1 MSDNNTQNEF
11 PMPDGSNQKRSSAR
25 HLPKYF
31 RTEKNKKFLQST
43 LDQLLQPGVAEKV
56 NSFVGKKTAKSFT
69 PSDNYLDEIS
79 SARENYQLE
88 PVSVIKDALGNVDYY
103 SDYRDFINQI
113 GNFNGINSNHGR
125 NTKEE
130 FYAWDPQIDWD
141 KFSNFREYYW
151 LPNGPQTV
159 VIPGDKKEITSTYTV
174 SLKEALGDYS
184 YIFTPDGLTN
194 NPSLKLYRGVVYRFE
209 IETTGSPLTFR
220 TQRSLDNQFLLKDEV
235 SQQSV
240 ESGVIELILGPDAP
254 SEIFY
259 VADNDINMGG
269 IIKVANQNEATTIDV
284 ASEIIGKK
292 YYTTKDGWSLTNGL
306 KVRFEGDI
314 TPSVY
319 AETEWYVEGVGSSIQ
334 LISDLDVEVS
344 FPVGIDLEIPFDDED
359 GGFDNLPFSLA
370 IGYPRDKD
378 YITINRASRDGNF
391 WSRYNRWFHKSVIDL
406 SAEITKTSI
415 IIDQS
420 QRANRP
426 IIEFVSG
433 LKLYNF
439 GTKNKQVID
448 VVDDYTTDAFSIIEG
463 SLGYNIDGIQLTE
476 GMRVLFLNDSD
487 PLVNGKIFQVNFIQF
502 TGSGSGGQIS
512 LTETFDAVPIAGEN
526 VLVVRGSSWGGKVW
540 YFDGTTWN
548 LAQEKTSVNQPPIF
562 DIFDSSNVSYSN
574 TASYPASSF
583 RGTKL
588 FSYKEGIGTSDSVLG
603 FPLSYR
609 SIDNVGDIVFNFDY
623 NADVFQYQINDQIL
637 TKSVKD
643 GFLRKYNNINQYTMV
658 GTYTKANQLSEQRVI
673 LQYINDNSRSVYP
686 INCFDQSA
694 YLTDLSLLVYINSV
708 YQTEGIDYELVS
720 SADKF
725 KNVKFLKEVPSNAS
739 IIFKC
744 SSSTAK
750 NNNGYYEIAN
760 NLEKNPLN
768 DEIASFTLG
777 EVSDHVSSIT
787 ENLEEFVGVFPGT
800 SNLRDISNQSK
811 FGKKF
816 IKHSSPLNL
825 SMYSLLDNDS
835 NLIKSLRYS
844 KKEYSKFKRN
854 FLQTA
859 ETLGFEGPVKQHV
872 DAILTNITSDK
883 TLSMP
888 FYFSDML
895 AFGPPITTK
904 TTVEDIA
911 AQFFALTTPF
921 TLDTLSSRAVTVY
934 INSVQLLH
942 NKDYVF
948 NNDGF
953 LRITAP
959 KQFGDIIEINE
970 YETTNGSYIPPTPS
984 KLGLYPTWEPEL
996 YEDTSY
1002 GAPVNMIKGH
1012 DGSLVKAFN
1021 DYRDDLILEL
1031 EKRIFNNIKIKYD
1044 NSIHNI
1050 HSYLPGLNR
1059 NTAFTKLEVYAP
1071 MTADF
1076 IQWLALVDEDYTAN
1090 TFFDRTNTFT
1100 FNYASLRDKNG
1111 NKLSGWWRGIYKYYF
1126 DTERPNTHPWEM
1138 LGFTIKPTWFE
1149 EVYGPAPY
1157 TRNNAILWE
1166 DLEAGIIR
1174 EPNVGFK
1181 IDKRY
1186 SRPGLRTFI
1195 PVDASGNLLGPSDCN
1210 IPKRFESINLD
1221 QGFVFGDNSPVESAW
1236 ASSSDY
1242 PFALLTS
1249 WAINS
1254 PASLLA
1260 TGFDRSRQIKNILDQ
1275 IVYKPTMTH
1284 IRLEDIVFPNTYID
1298 TQEVLSSGL
1307 INYISNY
1314 MASSLSNNYE
1324 KYKTNL
1330 ISIENTLGFKL
1341 GGFTDKSKFKLILD
1355 SRTPLNNS
1363 NVFVP
1368 EENYQIILNTSFPI
1382 KTINYS
1388 GVIIELSP
1396 SGFIIRGYDNESPAF
1411 KYYATIS
1418 SARDVVTNVAGVS
1431 EQFVD
1436 WAANKTYAKD
1446 LIIRFNQSYYRTK
1459 ITYTST
1465 NDFADTNLTKLSTLP
1480 VTGGIDAIFKRK
1492 FNNLDEKLLPYGTVL
1507 RSIQDVVDFLLGY
1520 EAWLVAQG
1528 FRFEYF
1534 DGTDNIISDWK
1545 NASREFMFWTAQNWS
1560 TGAVIA
1566 LSPAADQVYVQTEY
1580 AVVDD
1585 VFDGFYGY
1593 GLIRSDGRKLS
1604 DEFVKISRQ
1613 EKNIFKL
1620 EPKTTTADGIYAIR
1634 IPIVQ
1639 KEHVVLIDNTSVF
1652 GDVIYQP
1659 TTGYRQERIK
1669 TFGYRTTEW
1678 DGSLNIPGF
1687 LYSEIVVKNWEQWKD
1702 YSIGDIVKH
1711 KEFYYSADKTVSGK
1725 ETFDYSEW
1733 IKTNTAPESGLITNF
1748 EYKVNQFADFY
1759 DLDTDNFDVNQQQ
1772 LAQHLIGYQ
1781 KRSYLENIINDEVS
1795 QYKFYQGMIQEKGT
1809 RNSLDKLFDVLSA
1822 NDLESLDF
1830 YEEWAIKQ
1838 GQYGA
1843 SEGFDEVEFRLDEK
1857 KFRLNPQPFI
1867 LTNTDSNE
1875 NDLVYRI
1882 KDYEV
1887 FKKPTN
1893 YTQNTFPL
1901 ETNYIQYTRSPGF
1914 VNTDDVN
1921 FVLPNYISILDLDI
1935 QTLNNND
1942 YLWIGNKGLKWD
1954 VLQYQIVDTNII
1966 KIETLSSLVV
1976 NNGSPYQ
1983 VEIVLNSAPSNIQVG
1998 NIIGISNLVVFE
2010 NEPVDSSQ
2018 YITTRQTPLP
2028 LEGFFE
2034 VVKTDVNK
2042 IYVNSSTQITLIPE
2056 CLGLVTNF
2064 KSVKALDLADAN
2076 KLAQE
2081 GLQQDSLLWIENDN
2095 ESWKVIKN
2103 NQAYNLLQLQSAED
2117 TGQDNDFGKSIAV
2130 DDRNTLMSVG
2140 SPGANTSGKTYV
2152 YSRGGNNQNYQFVQT
2167 IDPIT
2172 GISDPGERFGE
2183 SQVFSKDGKYLLI
2196 GAPEGQNVK
2205 TRFKGEFDPVADYQN
2220 KDIVQYAD
2228 RLWEVVVDVQGAN
2241 EEAAFGSFTSI
2252 IEVIQENEIFE
2263 GEETFSNLLMGNYP
2277 YKNVDTDHIL
2287 VRAGYDQYIATAPGD
2302 IVYLDWYLKTTAN
2315 QTLNWNLTTDSIGQ
2329 VRPVLQER
2337 QPFDGNIPA
2346 VNETFLESGLVIQK
2360 KVDVVLYIET
2370 VSTIPS
2376 IGDQIDSD
2384 NVFGYVTYV
2393 YNDTELGNATIY
2405 VERTSGQWAATGTLF
2420 LETGELIGEYA
2431 LQAPVENFDT
2441 SNTLGG
2447 YWYFDI
2453 GSTVTVGIVNA
2464 DEGRALSVYNVIPV
2478 GKDDVGGAGGNIY
2491 DLNNTITTIGD
2502 NSINS
2507 YIRTLVY
2514 QGLPGPAG
2522 NLEVIPSDLFVV
2534 RAPKDLTDKLVVGDT
2549 VGLEVLR
2556 LPSFSNGT
2564 VGDLTVTGLAY
2575 TDTNKKH
2582 ELVGLWDGYID
2593 FDLDEIDQNQNIGQ
2607 PLEPRLG
2614 QFVRER
2620 LKKDDGS
2627 AGSQTGAVAKI
2638 SFYQKFN
2645 NSKARIYVTNVTG
2658 SWSTTGTNRLLEMV
2672 GDPTETNVIYRA
2684 DTVLGD
2690 INATAL
2696 GSVALGIGKLCV
2708 FRLAVELEELP
2719 ALSTVTALEY
2729 LIYKDSEILGI
2740 ATQPNIPS
2748 TNNFDYTQVFKVP
2761 ADRDGT
2767 SYVGPLGETLGNYG
2781 YFTIYQRQGVSTFN
2795 IVDTLVVPE
2804 LTENLRIGSKLKI
2817 AKRNDLYKAFIGCAG
2832 EGTVEN
2838 PGRIYFVNNGID
2850 EEGVEYNWEIA
2861 KDKRYKGK
2869 FTVDRPYFLD
2879 EYVYHEGYFY
2889 KALTNIAGDG
2899 ITSFVATEWELILN
2913 DKIRSLDYLGYIP
2926 NNTNIL
2932 PEDFDY
2938 KGFFTTES
2946 NYIVDEIVQY
2956 ANGNFYKAM
2965 RNIQIGYLG
2974 FIDNNGVIEV
2984 PVEDWILIDFTL
2996 GGDQSLKLDS
3006 TNLIKF
3012 GNSFDVSDNGEV
3024 LVVTASYLDGTT
3036 KVVVYRNINDN
3047 YQKSQEIVSPLV
3059 NDTNIDFG
3067 SIVSISQDG
3076 KLIAIGAPGADDST
3090 NGNDVGAVFVYKQIG
3105 STFELIQT
3113 LRSTTPIRGEDF
3125 GKNLEFDGRTLYVSA
3140 YNAASDDVTTFD
3152 NAGTVFDNQFT
3163 SFVNR
3168 IANNG
3173 VVYVYDRIDDSLV
3186 FGQTIDYHTYAT
3198 RDNIAESD
3206 TFGRNITAKN
3216 NHLYVSIPQYK
3227 NKDNKLGLVLDYR
3240 RPDNS
3245 RVWNIHREHSAP
3257 ANLEKIKKV
3266 MLYDLDKNVVLEQLD
3281 YIDPV
3286 QGKIAGPADEE
3297 IRYKSTIDPA
3307 IYSTGISPTV
3317 NVNQT
3322 GNWGQQQIGQVWW
3335 DLTNAKFINAY
3346 QGNTIY
3352 KTNSFN
3358 ALYPGA
3364 SIDVYEWVE
3373 SKYPPREWDRLT
3385 TTADGKALGVSGTT
3399 KYGADVFS
3407 QRREYD
3413 SIAKSF
3419 TNYYYYWVKNKTS
3432 IPDLQGRT
3440 ISVDTVAKLIEDPAG
3455 QKYKFIAILDS
3466 SSFALYNC
3474 NSLIKDNNTVLN
3486 IQYWTYSDRYSNIH
3500 NRYQILTEGLST
3512 PYTDIVQKMFDSL
3525 IGYDIQSR
3533 PVPDPNLSVR
3543 ERYGILNRPRQSWFI
3558 NKSEALK
3565 QVIERV
3571 NIIFKDN
3578 LLTDER
3584 DIAALSA
3591 FEEAP
3596 SLITRKYDTS
3606 VDALIDLQ
3614 FVGVANTLT
3623 ASLTPIVED
3632 GKIVRVDIS
3641 NPGRNYKTVPTYTIQ
3656 GQGSGA
3662 EFEIAINSLG
3672 QIIEV
3677 NVLDGGINYNS
3688 NTTIKVRSFTVLV
3701 NADESISGKWALYE
3715 RSSNNWLRIGTQSYN
3730 VNTYWEYIDWYDTG
3744 YNEFTEI
3751 DHVIDFSYAL
3761 QGLNSSYGDIVKILN
3776 IGGEGWLLLEKIDDQ
3791 ITTDYTVNYKTIGK
3805 QDGTIKFKENLYS
3818 FDNSSI
3824 GFDNQTFDT
3833 QFFDLQP
3840 VEETRRILNALK
3852 DDIFTGDLQS
3862 KFNDIFFVC
3871 LRYVFSEQGYVDWAF
3886 KTSFV
3891 RAQHNVGNLS
3901 QRVNFKND
3909 NLSSYEEYIEEVKPY
3924 KTKIREYVSNYSQLE
3939 PISNI
3944 ITDFDSPPRYDSV
3957 TQKITS
3963 NDVKVV
3969 NGVLFGT
3976 GLTTPIDQKWLA
3988 NLSYEIIRIEI
3999 SNPGQGYTSAPS
4011 IEIEGNATGA
4021 VSLGPNG
4028 IISYAVVTFA
4038 GNGYFSTPKITINGS
4053 LREGGTPAVLTA
4065 VIGNSPVRSM
4075 HTTVK
4080 FDRVSGAF
4088 FITELNETE
4097 TYTATGSQLNFN
4109 LRWPMDMRT
4118 NTVEVLV
4125 NGDLILNSNYSY
4137 DNYNNRSQGYDKYY
4151 GRIEFIDPPANE
4163 ATVTVNYKKSVNL
4176 LDAQDRINLFYN
4188 PTSGQIGKDISQL
4201 MDGVDYG
4208 GVEVKSF
4215 NFTGPTGWDSDSWYE
4230 GSWDLFDDT
4239 YEDETFTTD
4248 GSTLVF
4254 NLAKPLEKNVKY
4266 NIYLNNIRIDDD
4278 SYDGTTTSANPY
4290 AIMEPIVGDGITDT
4304 FTIVNENSYR
4314 QLIETLSSSGEN
4326 NPPLETLTIR
4336 KASSDGSLKVSEE
4349 NFDTAITGGDLAYTT
4364 ATGIAAEEIVIDGD
4378 GFVTTTTSK
4387 GPEEV
4392 VPGQLMDTLDITV
4405 YEKPSSGSGN
4415 IQVNNYKGNG
4425 VTSTFNLVQ
4434 RPFSNNNVMVKVNYV
4449 ILDPIDYRIDY
4460 GTNSVALYNIPNVG
4474 DNISVISSGLGA
4486 TNLLDYG
4493 ELITDGSTQ
4502 LYNTPVPYS
4511 EDYRAYVT
4519 VNGNDLPFELVNN
4532 ENFISIKFAETPVS
4546 NNLIQ
4551 FGVFNSEI
4559 DTFSQV
4565 SVDELIADGSTI
4577 AYELSRAPFA
4587 QQPTSYYT
4595 IVTVNNNRVL
4605 TAGYSEVFT
4614 VQSNVLEY
4622 KLKLWQIP
4630 VGTREGTEI
4639 KVFLNGREL
4648 EFLQEWTY
4656 EGAGS
4661 FNSNITAD
4669 AQAGSTV
4676 ILNSGIASAGD
4687 ELKVFVISSGEYRF
4701 GYYDSENRFVDTSGA
4716 LLPASFTLDITDGV
4730 ITAVNVVSGGR
4741 GYNAQ
4746 SSIGAL
4752 SDTGTGAI
4760 FELTVD
4766 DIGTIYSIDVI
4777 NGGIGYDEATV
4788 LSVEILTLPARI
4800 YFDET
4805 FNPGD
4810 VIKVY
4815 QYSNHDGLGIEREN
4829 YDIIERT
4836 QMTLDSKGYYD
4847 YRTLKNGLLSLR
4859 KEAVNINFVWISLN
4873 GKWLTPTADY
4883 VLLENKKTVKFITTL
4898 NEFDVI
4904 DIVHFASPPI
4914 TTRFG
4919 WRQFKDMLNKTTYLR
4934 LSSEDE
4940 HYLAEPLRWYD
4951 RTITVTDGY
4960 DRLPTPEINSKTPGV
4975 LFINGERIEYLRRE
4989 GNLLKQLRRGTSGT
5003 GIKNEYPAGTQFY
5016 NQSIDSVIPYKDT
5029 EERVIANSGKYT
5041 DMSTLYPTDS
5051 LDITVDS
5058 ITYSFNNNTA
5068 FPVRVTGVYEQ
5079 IATLT
5084 GTGFRPEVQV
5094 IMQDENG
5101 EARTLEKVSSTT
5113 TEIQFYTESM
5123 PVGAYDIVIYNP
5135 REESPALRAESSL
5148 VVPKLLPYVQILLPF
5163 EPEAFTDVVQ
5173 NPAETGDW
5181 YQAPFNEGGIPDA
5194 YRQALN
5200 IEVFAN
5206 GKRLRKSSTKVY
5218 DVTLGQ
5224 YSPDGDTDEQAEYA
5238 VNINEGAYVR
5248 LTTPPE
5254 PETTLIIVRKL
5265 GIDWREVETTSPLT
5279 FKSLGNSNTDVA
5291 NFLRGKTINLP
5302 R

>member
-1 MSDNNTQNEF
+1 MSDDNTQNEF
-11 PMPDGSNQKRSSAR
+11 PMPDGSDQKRSSAR

-56 NSFVGKKTAKSFT
+56 NAFVGKKTAKSFNST
-69 PSDNYLDEIS
+69 DNYLSEV
-79 SARENYQLE
+79 SADRENYQLE
-88 PVSVIKDALGNVDYY
+88 PVSIIQDSLGNVDYY
-103 SDYRDFINQI
+103 SDYRDFINQVA
-113 GNFNGINSNHGR
+113 NFNGTNTNHGR
-125 NTKEE
+125 ITKEE

-159 VIPGDKKEITSTYTV
+159 VIPGDAKEITSTYTV
-174 SLKEALGDYS
+174 SLQEALGDYS
-184 YIFTPDGLTN
+184 YVFSPDGLTN
-194 NPSLKLYRGVVYRFE
+194 NPSLKLYRGVTYRFE
-209 IETTGSPLTFR
+209 IETTGAPLTFR
-220 TQRSLDNQFLLKDEV
+220 TQRSLDDQFLLKSGI
-235 SQQSV
+235 SQQAV
-240 ESGVIELILGPDAP
+240 ESGVIEIILGPDAP
-254 SEIFY
+254 NEIFY
-259 VADNDINMGG
+259 VANNDINMGG

-284 ASEIIGKK
+284 SNEIIGKK
-292 YYTTKDGWSLTNGL
+292 YYTTRDGWSLTNGL

-314 TPSVY
+314 TPSIY
-319 AETEWYVEGVGSSIQ
+319 SETEWYVEGVGDSIQ

-344 FPVGIDLEIPFDDED
+344 FPVGIDQEIPFDGED
-359 GGFDNLPFSLA
+359 AGFDNLPFSLA

-406 SAEITKTSI
+406 AADINNTSI
-415 IIDQS
+415 TIDQT

-426 IIEFVSG
+426 IIEFAAG

-448 VVDDYTTDAFSIIEG
+448 VVDDYTTDVFSTIEG
-463 SLGYNIDGIQLTE
+463 SLGYNVDGVQLTE

-487 PLVNGKIFQVNFIQF
+487 PLVNGKIYQVKFIQF
-502 TGSGSGGQIS
+502 VGSGTNGQIS
-512 LTETFDAVPIAGEN
+512 LIETSDSVPIAGEN
-526 VLVVRGSSWGGKVW
+526 VLVVRGTSWGGKIW
-540 YFDGTTWN
+540 YFDGTNWN

-562 DIFDSSNVSYSN
+562 DVFDDNDVSFSN
-574 TASYPASSF
+574 TTIYPASSF

-588 FSYKEGIGTSDSVLG
+588 FSYKEGTGTADSVIG

-609 SIDNVGDIVFNFDY
+609 SIENVGDIVFDFDY
-623 NADVFQYQINDQIL
+623 NLDTFQYQIDTQISA
-637 TKSVKD
+637 KSIKE
-643 GFLRKYNNINQYTMV
+643 GFLRKYNSKNQYSIV
-658 GTYTKANQLSEQRVI
+658 GMYTKADNLSEQRVI
-673 LQYINDNSRSVYP
+673 LQYVNDNTRSMYP

-694 YLTDLSLLVYINSV
+694 FLTDLSVLVYVNNIV
-708 YQTEGIDYELVS
+708 QAEGTDYELVDS
-720 SADKF
+720 SDKL
-725 KNVKFLKEVPSNAS
+725 KNIRFLNTISANAS
-739 IIFKC
+739 IVFKC
-744 SSSTAK
+744 SSSAAK

-768 DEIASFTLG
+768 DELTAFTLG
-777 EVSDHVSSIT
+777 EVSDHVASIT
-787 ENLEEFVGVFPGT
+787 ENLNEFVGVFPGT

-835 NLIKSLRYS
+835 NLIKSLRYA

-854 FLQTA
+854 FLQAA
-859 ETLGFEGPVKQHV
+859 ESLGFEGSVKQHV
-872 DAILTNITSDK
+872 DNILASITSDK
-883 TLSMP
+883 TSSMA

-895 AFGPPITTK
+895 AFGPPITNTI
-904 TTVEDIA
+904 TVEDIDST
-911 AQFFALTTPF
+911 FFALNTPF
-921 TLDTLSSRAVTVY
+921 TLSTLSSRAVTVY
-934 INSVQLLH
+934 INNVQLIH
-942 NKDYVF
+942 NKDYIF
-948 NNDGF
+948 NDEGF
-953 LRITAP
+953 LQITAS
-959 KQFGDIIEINE
+959 KQFGDVIEINE

-984 KLGLYPTWEPEL
+984 KLGLYPAWEPEL
-996 YEDTSY
+996 YNDNTY
-1002 GAPVNMIKGH
+1002 GDSVTMIRGH
-1012 DGSLVKAFN
+1012 DGSLVKAFD

-1031 EKRIFNNIKIKYD
+1031 EKRIFNNIKISYD

-1050 HSYLPGLNR
+1050 HSYLPGLSR
-1059 NTAFTKLEVYAP
+1059 NTAFTRTEVYTP
-1071 MTADF
+1071 MTTDF
-1076 IQWLALVDEDYTAN
+1076 IQWLSLVDEDYTAN
-1090 TFFDRTNTFT
+1090 VFFDRTNTFT
-1100 FNYASLRDKNG
+1100 FNYASLKDKNG
-1111 NKLSGWWRGIYKYYF
+1111 EKLSGWWRGIYKYYF
-1126 DTERPNTHPWEM
+1126 DTERPHTHPWEM
-1138 LGFTIKPTWFE
+1138 LGFTIKPTWWE
-1149 EVYGPAPY
+1149 PTYGPAPY
-1157 TRNNAILWE
+1157 TKNNSLLWE

-1174 EPNVGFK
+1174 EPSVGFK

-1186 SRPGLRTFI
+1186 ARPKLRSFI

-1210 IPKRFESINLD
+1210 VPNRFESINLD

-1236 ASSSDY
+1236 TSSSEY

-1260 TGFDRSRQIKNILDQ
+1260 TGFDRSRQIKNILGH

-1284 IRLEDIVFPNTYID
+1284 IRLSDLVFPNTYTD
-1298 TQEVLSSGL
+1298 TQEVLTAGL
-1307 INYISNY
+1307 VNYVSNY
-1314 MASSLSNNYE
+1314 MSSSLSNSYE
-1324 KYKTNL
+1324 KYKTN
-1330 ISIENTLGFKL
+1330 IASITNTLGFKL

-1368 EENYQIILNTSFPI
+1368 EENYQIILNTSYPI

-1388 GVIIELSP
+1388 GVIVELSAA
-1396 SGFIIRGYDNESPAF
+1396 GFIVRGYDKEIPAF
-1411 KYYATIS
+1411 KYYPAIA
-1418 SARDVVTNVAGVS
+1418 SARDVNINVAGVS

-1436 WAANKTYAKD
+1436 WAENKTYVKD
-1446 LIIRFNQSYYRTK
+1446 LIIRFNQVYYRANKTF
-1459 ITYTST
+1459 TSST
-1465 NDFADTNLTKLSTLP
+1465 SFDASNLVKLVDLP
-1480 VTGGIDAIFKRK
+1480 VTGGVNGIFKRK
-1492 FNNLDEKLLPYGTVL
+1492 FNKSVTKILPYGTIL
-1507 RSIQDVVDFLLGY
+1507 STIQDVIDFMLGY
-1520 EAWLVAQG
+1520 EAWLIDQG

-1545 NASREFMFWTAQNWS
+1545 NSAREFMFWTAQNWS
-1560 TGAVIA
+1560 AGAVIA
-1566 LSPAADQVYVQTEY
+1566 LSPAADQVYVQTEF

-1585 VFDGFYGY
+1585 VFEGFYGY
-1593 GLIRSDGRKLS
+1593 GLIKSDGRKLS
-1604 DEFVKISRQ
+1604 DEYVKISRQ

-1639 KEHVVLIDNTSVF
+1639 KEHVVLIDNISVF

-1669 TFGYRTTEW
+1669 TFGYRTTDW

-1687 LYSEIVVKNWEQWKD
+1687 LYSEIITKDWESWKD
-1702 YSIGDIVKH
+1702 YAVGDVVKY
-1711 KEFYYSADKTVSGK
+1711 KEFYYSANVSVAGK
-1725 ETFDYSEW
+1725 ETFEYADWVKLY
-1733 IKTNTAPESGLITNF
+1733 NAPESGLLTNF

-1781 KRSYLENIINDEVS
+1781 KRTYLENIINDEVS

-1822 NDLESLDF
+1822 NELESLDF

-1867 LTNTDSNE
+1867 LTNTDNND

-1887 FKKPTN
+1887 FKKPSN
-1893 YTQNTFPL
+1893 YTQTIFPTL
-1901 ETNYIQYTRSPGF
+1901 TDYKQYTRSPGF

-1921 FVLPNYISILDLDI
+1921 FVLPNYKSILDLDI
-1935 QTLNNND
+1935 QSLNNND
-1942 YLWIGNKGLKWD
+1942 YIWIGNKGTKWD
-1954 VLQYQIVDTNII
+1954 VLQYQIVKTNII
-1966 KIETLSSLVV
+1966 KIETLSTLIVD
-1976 NNGSPYQ
+1976 NGSPYQ
-1983 VEIVLNSAPSNIQVG
+1983 IEITLNNAPSTIQVG
-1998 NIIGISNLVVFE
+1998 DIIGITDIIVIA
-2010 NEPVDSSQ
+2010 NEPEDSSQ
-2018 YITTRQTPLP
+2018 YITTKQTQIP

-2034 VVKTDVNK
+2034 VVKTAVNK
-2042 IYVNSSTQITLIPE
+2042 VYVNATTQIPLIPE
-2056 CLGLVTNF
+2056 CLGLVTTF
-2064 KSVKALDLADAN
+2064 KSVKAADLTAAN
-2076 KLAQE
+2076 ILAQQ
-2081 GLQQDSLLWIENDN
+2081 GLQQDSLLWIENNN
-2095 ESWKVIKN
+2095 ENWKVIKN
-2103 NQAYNLLQLQSAED
+2103 NQAYNLLQLQSAEE
-2117 TGQDNDFGKSIAV
+2117 TGTTNDYGNSIAV

-2140 SPGANTSGKTYV
+2140 SPGADLSGKTFV

-2167 IDPIT
+2167 IEPIT
-2172 GISDPGERFGE
+2172 EISDTGGKFGK
-2183 SQVFSKDGKYLLI
+2183 SQAFSKDGKYLLI
-2196 GAPEGQNVK
+2196 GAPEAQNVK
-2205 TRFKGEFDPVADYQN
+2205 TRYKGDFDPAADYQN

-2228 RLWEVVVDVQGAN
+2228 RLWEVVVDIQGADA
-2241 EEAAFGSFTSI
+2241 EKAFGSFTSI
-2252 IEVIQENEIFE
+2252 IEVLQDNEIFE
-2263 GEETFSNLLMGNYP
+2263 GEESFSNLLMGNYP
-2277 YKNVDTDHIL
+2277 FTNVETDHIL
-2287 VRAGYDQYIATAPGD
+2287 VRAGYDQYNATAPGD
-2302 IVYLDWYLKTTAN
+2302 TVFLDWYLKTTAN
-2315 QTLNWNLTTDSIGQ
+2315 QTLSWNVVTDSIDQ
-2329 VRPVLQER
+2329 SRAVLQER
-2337 QPFDGNIPA
+2337 QPFDGTVLG
-2346 VNETFLESGLVIQK
+2346 VNEALLESGLVIQK
-2360 KVDVVLYIET
+2360 KVDVVLYID
-2370 VSTIPS
+2370 TISAIPV
-2376 IGDQIDSD
+2376 IGDQVDSD
-2384 NVFGYVTYV
+2384 TAFGYVTYV
-2393 YNDTELGNATIY
+2393 YVDQELGSATLYI
-2405 VERTSGQWAATGTLF
+2405 ERTSGQWDTTGTLF
-2420 LETGELIGEYA
+2420 LETGELIGEYSR
-2431 LQAPVENFDT
+2431 QAPLENIDT
-2441 SNTLGG
+2441 SESLGG

-2453 GSTVTVGIVNA
+2453 GTTVTVGDINS
-2464 DEGRALSVYNVIPV
+2464 DEGRALAVYNVIPF
-2478 GKDDVGGAGGNIY
+2478 GKTDVGGAGGNIY
-2491 DLNNTITTIGD
+2491 DLNNTVTTIGD

-2534 RAPKDLTDKLVVGDT
+2534 RAPKKLTDVLTVGDT
-2549 VGLEVLR
+2549 VGLEVLQ
-2556 LPSFSNGT
+2556 LPSFSNST
-2564 VGDLTVTGLAY
+2564 IVDLTVTGLTYA
-2575 TDTNKKH
+2575 DTNKKH
-2582 ELVGLWDGYID
+2582 ELVDLWDGYID
-2593 FDLDEIDQNQNIGQ
+2593 FDLDASDQVQNIGQ
-2607 PLEPRLG
+2607 PLEPRVG

-2627 AGSQTGAVAKI
+2627 AGSQTGAVAKVA
-2638 SFYQKFN
+2638 FYQKFN
-2645 NSKARIYVTNVTG
+2645 NSKARIYVSNVIG
-2658 SWSTTGTNRLLEMV
+2658 SWNATGNNRLLEMV

-2696 GSVALGIGKLCV
+2696 GSTSIGIGKLCV
-2708 FRLAVELEELP
+2708 FRLDVELEEVP
-2719 ALSTVTALEY
+2719 PVSTVTAIEY

-2740 ATQPNIPS
+2740 ATTPNVPS
-2748 TNNFDYTQVFKVP
+2748 TTNFDYKQVFKVP
-2761 ADRDGT
+2761 ADRDGVA
-2767 SYVGPLGETLGNYG
+2767 YVGPQNETLGNYG
-2781 YFTIYQRQGVSTFN
+2781 YFTVYERQGVSTFN
-2795 IVDTLVVPE
+2795 IVDTFVVPE
-2804 LTENLRIGSKLKI
+2804 LTENLRIGSKLKL

-2832 EGTVEN
+2832 DSTTDN
-2838 PGRIYFVNNGID
+2838 PGRIYFVNKGID
-2850 EEGVEYNWEIA
+2850 DEGIEYNWEIA
-2861 KDKRYKGK
+2861 KDKRYKGV
-2869 FTVDRPYFLD
+2869 FNVDRPYFLD

-2899 ITSFVATEWELILN
+2899 TTFVATEWQLITN
-2913 DKIRSLDYLGYIP
+2913 DQIRSLDYLGYIP
-2926 NNTNIL
+2926 NTTNIL

-2938 KGFFTTES
+2938 KGFFTKES

-2965 RNIQIGYLG
+2965 RNIPLGYSG
-2974 FIDNNGVIEV
+2974 FVDNDGTIEV
-2984 PVEDWILIDFTL
+2984 PAEDWVLIDFTL
-2996 GGDQSLKLDS
+2996 GGDQSLKIDS

-3012 GNSFDVSDNGEV
+3012 GESFDVSDNAEV
-3024 LVVTASYLDGTT
+3024 LIATATYLDGTT
-3036 KVVVYRNINDN
+3036 KVVIYRNINDN
-3047 YQKSQEIVSPLV
+3047 YQKSQELISPFV
-3059 NDTNIDFG
+3059 NDANINFG
-3067 SIVSISQDG
+3067 STISISQDG
-3076 KLIAIGAPGADDST
+3076 KLIAVGAPGADDSSI
-3090 NGNDVGAVFVYKQIG
+3090 GADIGAVFIYKQIND
-3105 STFELIQT
+3105 TFELVQT

-3140 YNAASDDVTTFD
+3140 YNAASDDITTFD
-3152 NAGTVFDNQFT
+3152 NASTVFDNEFT

-3173 VVYVYDRIDDSLV
+3173 VVYVYDRIDDTLV
-3186 FGQTIDYHTYAT
+3186 FGQTIDYHTYAN
-3198 RDNIAESD
+3198 RDNIAEAD

-3216 NHLYVSIPQYK
+3216 NHLYVSIPLYK
-3227 NKDNKLGLVLDYR
+3227 NKDGKTGLVLDYR
-3240 RPDNS
+3240 RPDTS
-3245 RVWNIHREHSAP
+3245 RVWEIYREYSAP

-3281 YIDPV
+3281 YIDPI

-3297 IRYKSTIDPA
+3297 IRYKSIIDPA
-3307 IYSTGISPTV
+3307 IYSAGASLGV

-3322 GNWGQQQIGQVWW
+3322 ANWGQSQVGQVWW

-3358 ALYPGA
+3358 TLYPGA

-3373 SKYPPREWDRLT
+3373 SKYTPKDWDRLT
-3385 TTADGKALGVSGTT
+3385 TTADGKSLGISGTT
-3399 KYGADVFS
+3399 KYGAEVFS

-3413 SIAKSF
+3413 SIAKRF

-3432 IPDLQGRT
+3432 VPDMPGRS
-3440 ISVDTVAKLIEDPAG
+3440 ISVDTVSKLIEDPAG
-3455 QKYKFIAILDS
+3455 QKYKFVVFLDN
-3466 SSFALYNC
+3466 SSFAVFNC
-3474 NSLIKDNNTVLN
+3474 NSIIKDTNTVLN
-3486 IQYWTYSDRYSNIH
+3486 VQYWTYSDKNSNIH

-3512 PYTDIVQKMFDSL
+3512 PYADIVQKMFDSL
-3525 IGYDIQSR
+3525 IGYDVQSR
-3533 PVPDPNLSVR
+3533 PVPDPNLSVK
-3543 ERYGILNRPRQSWFI
+3543 EKYGILNKPRQSWFI

-3571 NIIFKDN
+3571 NLVFKEN

-3584 DIAALSA
+3584 DISGLTALEA
-3591 FEEAP
+3591 AP
-3596 SLITRKYDTS
+3596 SIITRKYDLS
-3606 VDALIDLQ
+3606 IDALVDLQ
-3614 FVGVANTLT
+3614 FVGVANTVT
-3623 ASLTPIVED
+3623 AELLPIIED
-3632 GKIVRVDIS
+3632 GKVVRVDIINS
-3641 NPGRNYKTVPTYTIQ
+3641 GRNYKTTPTYTIQ
-3656 GQGSGA
+3656 GQGSDA
-3662 EFEIAINSLG
+3662 EFEITINSAG
-3672 QIIEV
+3672 QITDV
-3677 NVLDGGINYNS
+3677 TVTNPGINYDT
-3688 NTTIKVRSFTVLV
+3688 NTTIKVRPFTVLI

-3715 RSSNNWLRIGTQSYN
+3715 RSNNSWLRIGTQSYN
-3730 VNTYWEYIDWYDTG
+3730 VSSYWDYIDWYDTG
-3744 YNEFTEI
+3744 YSEFTEI

-3761 QGLNSSYGDIVKILN
+3761 QGLEAQYGDIVKILN

-3791 ITTDYTVNYKTIGK
+3791 ITTDYTVNYKTVGK
-3805 QDGTIKFKENLYS
+3805 QNGTIQFKDTLYS
-3818 FDNSSI
+3818 FNNSSV

-3840 VEETRRILNALK
+3840 VEETRRILTAIK

-3871 LRYVFSEQGYVDWAF
+3871 LRYVFTEQGYVDWAF

-3891 RAQHNVGNLS
+3891 RAQHNVGALT

-3909 NLSSYEEYIEEVKPY
+3909 NLSSYEAYIEEAKPY
-3924 KTKIREYVSNYSQLE
+3924 KAKIREYVSNYSQVE
-3939 PISNI
+3939 PVSNV
-3944 ITDFDSPPRYDSV
+3944 ITDFDSPPRYDS
-3957 TQKITS
+3957 TTNKITPT
-3963 NDVKVV
+3963 DVKVI
-3969 NGVLFGT
+3969 NGILFGT
-3976 GLTTPIDQKWLA
+3976 GLTTQIDQQWID
-3988 NLSYEIIRIEI
+3988 NLSYEVIRIEI
-3999 SNPGQGYTSAPS
+3999 SKPGSGYISAPS
-4011 IEIEGNATGA
+4011 IEIDGNATGA

-4028 IISYAVVTFA
+4028 IISNAVVTFA
-4038 GNGYFSTPKITINGS
+4038 GSGYFSIPTITVNGT
-4053 LREGGTPAVLTA
+4053 LRDGGTPAVLTA

-4075 HTTVK
+4075 HTVVK

-4088 FITELNETE
+4088 FVTELNESE
-4097 TYTATGSQLNFN
+4097 TYTATGSQLNFDLN
-4109 LRWPMDMRT
+4109 WPMDMRT

-4125 NGDLILNSNYSY
+4125 NGDLILNSNYTY
-4137 DNYNNRSQGYDKYY
+4137 DNYNNRKDGYDKYY

-4163 ATVTVNYKKSVNL
+4163 ATVTINYKKSINL

-4188 PTSGQIGKDISQL
+4188 PTSGQIGKDVSQL

-4215 NFTGPTGWDSDSWYE
+4215 DFAGPTGWDSDTWYE

-4266 NIYLNNIRIDDD
+4266 NVYLNNIRIDDD
-4278 SYDGTTTSANPY
+4278 AYDGTSTVNNPY
-4290 AIMEPIVGDGITDT
+4290 AIMETITGDGVTDT
-4304 FTIVNENSYR
+4304 FTIINETSYR
-4314 QLIETLSSSGEN
+4314 QLIETLSASGEN

-4336 KASSDGSLKVSEE
+4336 KASSDGSLKISED

-4378 GFVTTTTSK
+4378 GFITATTSK

-4425 VTSTFNLVQ
+4425 VTNTFDLIQ
-4434 RPFSNNNVMVKVNYV
+4434 RPFADNNVIVKINYN
-4449 ILDPIDYRIDY
+4449 ILDSNEYRIDY
-4460 GTNSVALYNIPNVG
+4460 KTNTVTIYSTPNVG

-4502 LYNTPVPYS
+4502 IYNTPVPYS
-4511 EDYRAYVT
+4511 ENYRAYVT
-4519 VNGNDLPFELVNN
+4519 VNGKDLPFELVNDN
-4532 ENFISIKFAETPVS
+4532 NFIGIKFAETPTTDTLV
-4546 NNLIQ
+4546 Q
-4551 FGVFNSEI
+4551 FGIFDAEL

-4565 SVDELIADGSTI
+4565 TVDELIADGSTI
-4577 AYELSRAPFA
+4577 SYELSRAPFA
-4587 QQPTSYYT
+4587 QQPSAYYT

-4605 TAGYSEVFT
+4605 NAGYSEVFT
-4614 VQSNVLEY
+4614 VQANVLEY
-4622 KLKLWQIP
+4622 KLKVWQIP
-4630 VGTREGTEI
+4630 VGSTEGTEI
-4639 KVFLNGREL
+4639 KVFLNGRQL

-4661 FNSNITAD
+4661 FNPNITPD
-4669 AQAGSTV
+4669 AQSGSTI
-4676 ILNSGIASAGD
+4676 ILNNGVAVAGD
-4687 ELKVFVISSGEYRF
+4687 ELKVFILSSGEYRF
-4701 GYYDSENRFVDTSGA
+4701 GYYDSGNEFVDTSGVQV
-4716 LLPASFTLDITDGV
+4716 PASFTVELTDGV
-4730 ITAVNVVSGGR
+4730 ITAVNVVESGR
-4741 GYNAQ
+4741 GYNIQ
-4746 SSIGAL
+4746 SGIAASA
-4752 SDTGTGAI
+4752 DNGTGAI
-4760 FELTVD
+4760 LELIVD
-4766 DIGTIYSIDVI
+4766 DIGRIISVNVIDGGSGYDDTTVI
-4777 NGGIGYDEATV
+4777 N
-4788 LSVEILTLPARI
+4788 VEIVPLPARI
-4800 YFDET
+4800 YFDEA
-4805 FNPGD
+4805 FEPGD
-4810 VIKVY
+4810 IIKVY

-4829 YDIIERT
+4829 YDIVERT

-4847 YRTLKNGLLSLR
+4847 YRSLKNGTITLR
-4859 KEAVNINFVWISLN
+4859 KEAVSVNFVWISIN

-4898 NEFDVI
+4898 NDFDVI
-4904 DIVHFASPPI
+4904 DIVHFASSPI

-4934 LSSEDE
+4934 LNSEDE

-4951 RTITVTDGY
+4951 RSITVTEGY
-4960 DRLPTPEINSKTPGV
+4960 DRLPSPDINSKTPGV

-4989 GNLLKQLRRGTSGT
+4989 GNVLKQLRRGTSGT
-5003 GIKNEYPAGTQFY
+5003 GIKDEYPAGTQFY
-5016 NQSIDSVIPYKDT
+5016 NQSIDSIVPYKDT
-5029 EERVIANSGKYT
+5029 EERVTSIAGKYV

-5051 LDITVDS
+5051 PDITVDS
-5058 ITYSFNNNTA
+5058 ITYDFNNNTV
-5068 FPVRVTGVYEQ
+5068 FPLRVPGVYEQ
-5079 IATLT
+5079 IATIT
-5084 GTGFRPEVQV
+5084 GTGFRPEVRV

-5101 EARTLEKVSSTT
+5101 AERVLEKVSSTE
-5113 TEIQFYTESM
+5113 TEIRFHTESM
-5123 PVGAYDIVIYNP
+5123 PVGAYDLVIYNP
-5135 REESPALRAESSL
+5135 REEVPAIRAASSL
-5148 VVPKLLPYVQILLPF
+5148 VVHKLLPYVQILLPF

-5181 YQAPFNEGGIPDA
+5181 YQAPFNEGGIPDV

-5248 LTTPPE
+5248 LTSPPD

-5265 GIDWREVETTSPLT
+5265 GIDWREIETTSPLT
-5279 FKSLGNSNTDVA
+5279 FKPLANSNTDVA